1 MKAIHFEMFSFAG
14 YGLAILLILFLFR
27 NRRDY
32 WYALIGCS
40 LAFPFE
46 WVADNYWMFL
56 QYDWSFWML
65 VDRLPL
71 MMPFAWGWF
80 FGIPL
85 ILCLQLQKKIDALPL
100 WGRCLL
106 LYVIFWPWDFVVE
119 YASTSFG
126 LWEYRLWPEK
136 AMIGGILPWFIPTM
150 VASANATLYFGHKVA
165 LKYSVGKQWLH
176 GFVIHLFAYYI
187 VFVIQVAVGW
197 PLVRMMGMPPG

>member
-1 MKAIHFEMFSFAG
+1 MKAIHFEIFSFAG

-119 YASTSFG
+119 YASTTFG

-150 VASANATLYFGHKVA
+150 VASANATLYFGPRDIA
-165 LKYSVGKQWLH
+165 SSR
-176 GFVIHLFAYYI
+176 
-187 VFVIQVAVGW
+187 W
-197 PLVRMMGMPPG
+197 PPESTGRKDSIPAPREMSPADGPACSGDSSQKRTGR